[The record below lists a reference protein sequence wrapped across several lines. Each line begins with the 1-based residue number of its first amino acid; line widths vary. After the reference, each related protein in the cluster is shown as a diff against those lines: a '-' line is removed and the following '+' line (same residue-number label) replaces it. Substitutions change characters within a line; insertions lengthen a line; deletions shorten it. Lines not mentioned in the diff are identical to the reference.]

1 MKNNPEQIVEEIFAL
16 FDQQGGNEYIGEPV
30 TILEHSL
37 QAGQLAI
44 DVKEEPLVVLASFF
58 HDIGHLLPMQA
69 SEDMEGMGHLR
80 HEVIGADFLISKG
93 LPENMAI
100 LVKNHVQAKRYL
112 TYKHPKYFEQLSDAS
127 KITLKYQ
134 GGVMTADEAE
144 AFEKHP
150 LFKKSLQL
158 RAWDEQA
165 KLTDCEVQPLDFY
178 RKLLLE
184 FLVKHI

>member
-1 MKNNPEQIVEEIFAL
+1 MQVLTGGSERDL
-16 FDQQGGNEYIGEPV
+16 F
-30 TILEHSL
+30 
-37 QAGQLAI
+37 
-44 DVKEEPLVVLASFF
+44 
-58 HDIGHLLPMQA
+58 DIGHLLPMQA

-80 HEVIGADFLISKG
+80 HEVIGADFLVSKG

-144 AFEKHP
+144 AFEKDP
-150 LFKKSLQL
+150 LFDLSLKM
-158 RAWDEQA
+158 RTWDELA
-165 KLTDCEVQPLDFY
+165 KEEEIPVPDLGYLKEMALKVID
-178 RKLLLE
+178 
-184 FLVKHI
+184 